1 MRRWTTLC
9 VCILVLLALP
19 FTVTAALVGD
29 ENATVTPDGT
39 TGQAEN
45 QTEDVTI
52 AAYIDE
58 DNDLIRFAEA
68 IGVTDLYDTLTDE
81 GPYTVFAPSN
91 EAFDALGN
99 DTVDLLMNETE
110 NLTTVLQYHIV
121 EGLYT
126 TENLTNMTE
135 DQAED
140 QTNGGLMD
148 IFSGLFGGDNE
159 SENMSTVQTLAG
171 EDLNVSTTDGEV
183 MIEDATITQ
192 GDIIVANGVI
202 HIIDQVLVPPGMNLT
217 VEIMDETTTTPAET
231 GEETPAATEAV
242 TPAGDQNAAAGDV
255 M

>member
-29 ENATVTPDGT
+29 ENATVTPDGAA
-39 TGQAEN
+39 GQVEN
-45 QTEDVTI
+45 QTEDMAI

-58 DNDLIRFAEA
+58 DNDLMRFAEA
-68 IGVTDLYDTLTDE
+68 IRAAGLYDTLNGE

-99 DTVDLLMNETE
+99 DTVDQLMNETE
-110 NLTTVLQYHIV
+110 NLTTVLHYHVV

-126 TENLTNMTE
+126 TENLTGMTE

-148 IFSGLFGGDNE
+148 IFSGLLGGDNE
-159 SENMSTVQTLAG
+159 SENMSTLQTLAG
-171 EDLNVSTTDGEV
+171 EDLNVSATDGEV
-183 MIEDATITQ
+183 MIEDATITR
-192 GDIIVANGVI
+192 GDISVTNGVI

-217 VEIMDETTTTPAET
+217 AETMDEAATTPAET
-231 GEETPAATEAV
+231 GEETPATTEAV